1 MNSVRVFEISQG
13 QKHEND
19 VIYQYKQNNAIFVRF
34 EGKPKIFEN
43 EEWNSQKY
51 FLQFFLSAKQMVV
64 KIKETQKVDT
74 TLLLVLN
81 RGN

>member
-1 MNSVRVFEISQG
+1 MTNGSKMNSVRVFEISQG

-43 EEWNSQKY
+43 EE
-51 FLQFFLSAKQMVV
+51 
-64 KIKETQKVDT
+64 
-74 TLLLVLN
+74 
-81 RGN
+81 